1 MNKVLSTAE
10 IASTWAETGKR
21 KGNLPLGKMF
31 FLAILAGM
39 FIGFGCVSFLTMTA
53 NYAGETAIFGKLVG
67 AASFSIGLMLVI
79 FFGAELFTGNCLMPI
94 AVLEKKITVKQ
105 LIRNWLVVYGGNAVG
120 SYIFAYILFL
130 SGLFAGDAM
139 KENII
144 KVAQAKV
151 SMGFTAAVM
160 RGILCNVLVVFALW
174 FQSASPD
181 MGGKVLAIIFPI
193 MIFVFCGYEHSI
205 ANMFFLPM
213 GQLMG
218 AEVSTISAWM
228 NNIIPVTI
236 GNIIGGAGVAVGM
249 WWVNLK
255 GNKL

>member
-10 IASTWAETGKR
+10 ITANWADTGKR

-39 FIGFGCVSFLTMTA
+39 FIGFGGVSFLTMTA
-53 NYAGETAIFGKLVG
+53 NYKGETAIYGKLFG
-67 AASFSIGLMLVI
+67 AGAFSIGLMLVI

-94 AVLEKKITVKQ
+94 AVLEKKITAKQ
-105 LIRNWLVVYGGNAVG
+105 LLRNWLTVYAGNIVG
-120 SYIFAYILFL
+120 SYAFAYILFL
-130 SGLFAGDAM
+130 SGLFASDAM
-139 KENII
+139 RENII
-144 KVAQAKV
+144 SVANAKV
-151 SMGFTAAVM
+151 SMGFTAAVV
-160 RGILCNVLVVFALW
+160 RGILCNILVVFALW

-181 MGGKVLAIIFPI
+181 MAGKVLAIIFPI

-218 AEVSTISAWM
+218 AEVTTLAAWG

-236 GNIIGGAGVAVGM
+236 GNIIGGGGVAVGM

-255 GNKL
+255 K

>member
-10 IASTWAETGKR
+10 IAANWAETGKR

-31 FLAILAGM
+31 FLAILAGI
-39 FIGFGCVSFLTMTA
+39 FIGFGGVSFLTMTA
-53 NYAGETAIFGKLVG
+53 NCKGEAAIIGKMLG

-79 FFGAELFTGNCLMPI
+79 FFGSELFTGNCLMPI

-105 LIRNWLVVYGGNAVG
+105 LLRNWLVVYAGNAVG
-120 SYIFAYILFL
+120 SYLFAYILFL

-139 KENII
+139 RENII
-144 KVAQAKV
+144 NVANAKV

-160 RGILCNVLVVFALW
+160 RGILCNILVVFALW

-193 MIFVFCGYEHSI
+193 MTFVFCGYEHSI
-205 ANMFFLPM
+205 ANMFFIPM

-218 AEVSTISAWM
+218 AEVSTLAAWG
-228 NNIIPVTI
+228 NNILPVTL
-236 GNIIGGAGVAVGM
+236 GNIIGGGGIAVGM

-255 GNKL
+255 K

>member
-1 MNKVLSTAE
+1 MNKVLSTGE

-21 KGNLPLGKMF
+21 KGNLPLLKMF

-53 NYAGETAIFGKLVG
+53 SYKGETAIYGKLFG
-67 AASFSIGLMLVI
+67 AGSFAIGLMLVI

-94 AVLEKKITVKQ
+94 AVLEKKITLKQ
-105 LIRNWLVVYGGNAVG
+105 LLRNWLVVYGGNAVG
-120 SYIFAYILFL
+120 SYLFAYILFA
-130 SGLFAGDAM
+130 SGLFSGEAM
-139 KENII
+139 KTNII
-144 KVAQAKV
+144 NVANAKV
-151 SMGFTAAVM
+151 GMGFTAAVM
-160 RGILCNVLVVFALW
+160 RGILCNILVVFALW
-174 FQSASPD
+174 FQSAAPD

-193 MIFVFCGYEHSI
+193 MVFVFCGYEHSI

-218 AEVSTISAWM
+218 AEVSTLTAWA
-228 NNIIPVTI
+228 NNILPVTL
-236 GNIIGGAGVAVGM
+236 GNIIGGCGVAVGM

-255 GNKL
+255 K

>member
-10 IASTWAETGKR
+10 ISANWAETGKR
-21 KGNLPLGKMF
+21 KGNLPIGKMF
-31 FLAILAGM
+31 FLAMLAGM

-53 NYAGETAIFGKLVG
+53 NYTGETAIYGKLIG
-67 AASFSIGLMLVI
+67 AGCFSIGLMLVI

-105 LIRNWLVVYGGNAVG
+105 LLRNWLVVYAGNAVG
-120 SYIFAYILFL
+120 SYLFAYILFA
-130 SGLFAGDAM
+130 SGLFSGAAM
-139 KENII
+139 NANII

-160 RGILCNVLVVFALW
+160 RGFLCNILVVFALW
-174 FQSASPD
+174 FQSAAPD

-218 AEVSTISAWM
+218 AEVSTLSAWC
-228 NNIIPVTI
+228 NNILPVTI
-236 GNIIGGAGVAVGM
+236 GNIIGGGGVAVGM

-255 GNKL
+255 NK